1 MRPTLRVKIPPL
13 STIIMFLAL
22 LTVIPLPNTGGWRG
36 LLFYAFGAYM
46 LFRLFWNKSSVRWG
60 HLLWMLSFY
69 LLGYFSQ
76 YWALYPGTVV
86 RISGYVRFA
95 AILSWAIAEYVTQDE
110 HGLDHIC
117 KVMLLMAVLMVG
129 NYLMNVT
136 SDNGRYTLKV
146 NANSFGM
153 SAAYLFGFLLYAA
166 KKAKWRK
173 VFLDV
178 MVVALL
184 VIVVLTGSRKS
195 LITAAL
201 FIVAFFLFWTPEKG
215 SIDMLLRILG
225 VVALLVAA
233 LVIIMKVDV
242 FYEAVGNRIESLLS
256 YWLTGEES
264 DASAIT
270 RTNMIN
276 IALELFYSINPL
288 LGIGLNNFKYVSG
301 YMTYSH
307 NNYVELLCS
316 LGVVGILVYY
326 GPLIYFTIRAFILWR
341 KRVPGAILPLM
352 ILLLQ
357 FINDFGQVSY
367 YSFPIQIFVGIAVG
381 YVYLMR
387 KQLREKER
395 LEEEQI
401 QEAEF
406 LAAQREKDAQTSAAV
421 HEEASL

>member
-69 LLGYFSQ
+69 ILGYFSQ
-76 YWALYPGTVV
+76 YWALYPGTVI

-215 SIDMLLRILG
+215 SIDAPGDPRCG
-225 VVALLVAA
+225 CTAGCYAG
-233 LVIIMKVDV
+233 DHH
-242 FYEAVGNRIESLLS
+242 ESGCVL
-256 YWLTGEES
+256 
-264 DASAIT
+264 
-270 RTNMIN
+270 
-276 IALELFYSINPL
+276 
-288 LGIGLNNFKYVSG
+288 
-301 YMTYSH
+301 
-307 NNYVELLCS
+307 
-316 LGVVGILVYY
+316 
-326 GPLIYFTIRAFILWR
+326 
-341 KRVPGAILPLM
+341 
-352 ILLLQ
+352 
-357 FINDFGQVSY
+357 
-367 YSFPIQIFVGIAVG
+367 
-381 YVYLMR
+381 
-387 KQLREKER
+387 
-395 LEEEQI
+395 
-401 QEAEF
+401 
-406 LAAQREKDAQTSAAV
+406 
-421 HEEASL
+421 